1 MAGLASIGTARG
13 MGAVVSAYDVRPVVR
28 EQVESLGGNFLAVP
42 YVEDGSGAGGYAKEM
57 SAGYKEAEV
66 ITVDYGS

>member
-1 MAGLASIGTARG
+1 M
-13 MGAVVSAYDVRPVVR
+13 
-28 EQVESLGGNFLAVP
+28 ESLGGNFLSVP

-66 ITVDYGS
+66 VYCSVVWKEMCLL

>member
-28 EQVESLGGNFLAVP
+28 EQVSEEYRDRQDTYGQGQ
-42 YVEDGSGAGGYAKEM
+42 
-57 SAGYKEAEV
+57 AE
-66 ITVDYGS
+66 YSFR